1 MRRMKAVLVA
11 AAVLGVAAGG
21 VMSAEGLL
29 GRNEAKAELGVAKS
43 AEDAEADLEAGPAS
57 VPAVPVE
64 AVTEN
69 ETIRLPG
76 SLAADEEAEV
86 GVNVAAPVKAV
97 HVERGSI
104 VGAGDVLVELDPTDM
119 QNMLAEGEAAVEEL
133 RVRLGLEKDDSVFAP
148 ENQPE
153 VQSAKAAL
161 DLATVS
167 RDRVAGMVR
176 EGIASKEML
185 DQAETEYRSAEQR
198 YQQALFQVRQLYQ
211 SYLTAKTRLKSL
223 NKAVSDTII
232 RAPFS
237 GWIKQRQASV
247 GERVAPGNE
256 GIVATVVKID
266 PLRLVLTVPQQYA
279 AQVSTG
285 QKVVFR
291 VEGFPDRVFEGEVR
305 YVAPALD
312 ANSRSLTV
320 EALVPNADRTLRPGL
335 FATAE
340 LALPTTAT
348 KLFVPATAVL
358 RQGEVAVLYVV
369 QDGVARQRIASLGE
383 TRGDR
388 VEVLT
393 GLQPGDVVV
402 AAPDKVSDG
411 AKVVAQLN

>member
-104 VGAGDVLVELDPTDM
+104 VEAGDVLVELDPTDM